1 MSAIMEKNIPAG
13 ASEILL
19 KIAGKCC
26 DKDIRVTS
34 HFRIEKDTM
43 EVTAEVKPV
52 SPAKSITVRIPCSSG
67 AKVVVFNANDT
78 TMAAIKDSSGTKY
91 IATFMAN
98 FFAPKMG
105 HHANTSKTQS
115 YGSTLTYEEYYK
127 DNDNYNN
134 GWLVGACSASD
145 VSNEDGCTFVCQA
158 LKEGTYEWTAYYW
171 DE

>member
-43 EVTAEVKPV
+43 EVTADVL
-52 SPAKSITVRIPCSSG
+52 PAEGETSITVHIPCPSG
-67 AKVVVFNANDT
+67 AKVVAFNADDA

-105 HHANTSKTQS
+105 QHANTSKTQS
-115 YGSTLTYEEYYK
+115 YGSGMKLEEYYK
-127 DNDNYNN
+127 DNPNYNN
-134 GWLVGACSASD
+134 GWLVASCSSGA

-158 LKEGTYEWTAYYW
+158 LKRGKYEWTAYYW